1 MATARISSTNAFPSS
16 PLAAGAIS
24 VVAAANLLDVTTD
37 APVTGRA
44 AATGTDTL
52 FHFSEAVL
60 GGAWRARARAE
71 ESDAGGMAWWR
82 IGLPYSAL
90 VRLEFRA
97 REGKPPM
104 KNDSDRD
111 RGRAVECGVG
121 AAEQRRQALRL
132 ERERDEEEG
141 GTE

>member
-24 VVAAANLLDVTTD
+24 VVAAASLLDVTTD

-52 FHFSEAVL
+52 FHLPEAVL

-111 RGRAVECGVG
+111 RAARWSAVLVQQSRGGRRCAWSVS
-121 AAEQRRQALRL
+121 ATRRKG
-132 ERERDEEEG
+132 E
-141 GTE
+141 